1 MRRTRDLNRSKAF
14 RDFWPKSCSVHK
26 ENCEYEFDDK
36 GQIVKGK
43 APNLK
48 KIRDFYKKQDRF
60 NRLRKRK

>member
-48 KIRDFYKKQDRF
+48 KIRDF
-60 NRLRKRK
+60 